1 MIRLLVLLKTLEENS
16 MVEWKKIEDLGSY
29 FGGLTGKTKKDFED
43 GNAKFITYMNVFAN
57 PSLDESTVGMV
68 HINEGEKQNRVQKG
82 DILFTGSSET
92 PDEAGMSC
100 VVTDDLLE
108 DYYMNSFCFGLRLN
122 IPEQY
127 NLHYL
132 KHLLRSYSIR
142 SEISKTASGVTRFNI
157 SKARFGKVLIPIP
170 SLSEQSRIVGILDT
184 FTASIENLKQQIAQ
198 RRKQYE
204 HYRDQLLDLEGKE
217 GVEMKTLGEICIIK
231 NGYTPSTKNPD
242 FWNNGSLPWFTLED
256 IRKNG
261 RVLVDAIKHI
271 TPSGV
276 KKGGVFQKDSLI
288 VSTTATIGEYAIIKT
303 DFLCNQ
309 QITCLSIKEICKKQ
323 LLPKFLY
330 YLADGIGKW
339 CKQNVNGGGS
349 LLIVSTSKLQK
360 KPIPVPSLQDQSRI
374 VSILDTFEASI
385 ANLEQQLAQRERQYE
400 YYRNK
405 LLTFE

>member
-1 MIRLLVLLKTLEENS
+1 

-82 DILFTGSSET
+82 DVLFTGSSET

-100 VVTDDLLE
+100 VVTEDLLE

-122 IPEQY
+122 NPEQF

-157 SKARFGKVLIPIP
+157 SKARFGKVLIPVP
-170 SLSEQSRIVGILDT
+170 SITEQSRIVGILDT

-217 GVEMKTLGEICIIK
+217 GVEMKTLGEIGTFIRGSGIQKSDFVDEGFGCIHYGQIHTK
-231 NGYTPSTKNPD
+231 YGLSATETISKVNESLYKKSKKAVKGDVVLATTSEDAEGVAKPVAWLGNDSIAVSGDAYIFHHDQNGKFMAYQFASHRFRLFKIAHATGAKVVRISGDSMAKFAFP
-242 FWNNGSLPWFTLED
+242 LP
-256 IRKNG
+256 
-261 RVLVDAIKHI
+261 
-271 TPSGV
+271 
-276 KKGGVFQKDSLI
+276 LI
-288 VSTTATIGEYAIIKT
+288 EE
-303 DFLCNQ
+303 Q
-309 QITCLSIKEICKKQ
+309 Q
-323 LLPKFLY
+323 
-330 YLADGIGKW
+330 
-339 CKQNVNGGGS
+339 
-349 LLIVSTSKLQK
+349 
-360 KPIPVPSLQDQSRI
+360 RI